1 MEIKPIKSLR
11 AQMHA
16 EGLASQQAER
26 SLELARKLMQQ
37 ACAQETLSPDLLKK
51 ALDLYAKAIDQAPN
65 KAEPY
70 LAIAYISQQ
79 LGDLRTA
86 AHFLKTLLILNPMSV
101 RAQSFYLE
109 IEAEAQA
116 QAQEQAQ
123 VQAQAQRL
131 DQAEQGI

>member
-1 MEIKPIKSLR
+1 
-11 AQMHA
+11 
-16 EGLASQQAER
+16 
-26 SLELARKLMQQ
+26 MQQ
-37 ACAQETLSPDLLKK
+37 ACAQETLSPICSRRL
-51 ALDLYAKAIDQAPN
+51 LDLYAKAIDQAPN

-86 AHFLKTLLILNPMSV
+86 AHFLKTLLIRNPMSV

-116 QAQEQAQ
+116 QAQEQASS
-123 VQAQAQRL
+123 QRL
-131 DQAEQGI
+131 EQAEQGI

>member
-11 AQMHA
+11 AQIHA
-16 EGLASQQAER
+16 EGEASQEAER
-26 SLELARKLMQQ
+26 SLELARKLMQK
-37 ACAQETLSPDLLKK
+37 ACEQETLSSDLLKK
-51 ALDLYAKAIDQAPN
+51 ALDLYAKAIDQAPK

-86 AHFLKTLLILNPMSV
+86 AHFLKTLITLNPMSV
-101 RAQSFYLE
+101 RAKSYYLE

-116 QAQEQAQ
+116 QAQEQAR
-123 VQAQAQRL
+123 AQRL
-131 DQAEQGI
+131 EQAEQGAS